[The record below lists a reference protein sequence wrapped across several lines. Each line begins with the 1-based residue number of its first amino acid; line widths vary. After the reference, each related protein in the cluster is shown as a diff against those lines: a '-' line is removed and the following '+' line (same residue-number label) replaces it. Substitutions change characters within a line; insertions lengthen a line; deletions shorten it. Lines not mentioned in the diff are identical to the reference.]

1 MCHQR
6 GEPMPNDTYSKIKDE
21 LINKVLLALG
31 IIAIPIIAA
40 SLLRIT
46 TMGWHFFFLIHI
58 LSVPVV
64 IGFAI
69 FRKSISLHVKI
80 LYLILILFI
89 ISSFGFLNLSLSG
102 SGVPFMMLC
111 ILIAVTFLKRKTAV
125 WLFLLSV
132 IIIAVIGLSYITGIV
147 EPEIDLATY
156 HSHLTSW
163 IASLATYSIVIGLVI
178 FLVGNIGQLL
188 SVKLSELEKTN
199 DELQLAL
206 KEINTLQGI
215 LPICSYCKK
224 IRDDKGYWNQLEI
237 YIHDHSDAKFSHSI
251 CPECMK
257 KMRSDLKFES

>member
-1 MCHQR
+1 
-6 GEPMPNDTYSKIKDE
+6 MPNDTYSKIKDD
-21 LINKVLLALG
+21 LINKIIQALG
-31 IIAIPIIAA
+31 IIAIPIIAV
-40 SLLRIT
+40 SLLRILSV
-46 TMGWHFFFLIHI
+46 GWHFFFLIHI

-64 IGFAI
+64 IGFAA

-80 LYLILILFI
+80 VYLLLILSI
-89 ISSFGFLNLSLSG
+89 ISGFGFLNLSLNG
-102 SGVPFMMLC
+102 SGIPFMMLC

-132 IIIAVIGLSYITGIV
+132 IIIAGIGLLFVKGIV
-147 EPEIDLATY
+147 EPKIDLATY
-156 HSHLTSW
+156 HTHLTSW
-163 IASLATYSIVIGLVI
+163 IASLATYSVVIGLVI

-224 IRDDKGYWNQLEI
+224 IRDDQGYWNQLEI
-237 YIHDHSDAKFSHSI
+237 YIRDHSEAKFSHSI

-257 KMRSDLKFES
+257 KMHSDLKFES